1 MPVYS
6 VVMKSVAIHSVRS
19 YELDAYNHVN
29 NAVYLQYLEYG
40 RMEFLRSVNFDYEG
54 LAEAGYSLFITRVD
68 IRYRVPAR
76 LFDEL
81 KIEAEPVKLGG
92 LSGTFH
98 QRILNQRGEVCAEA
112 DVTWCC
118 TNSNGKPA
126 RIPEEFRVPE
136 LAPDA

>member
-1 MPVYS
+1 MQVYS
-6 VVMKSVAIHSVRS
+6 IGMKFAATHCVRS

-40 RMEFLRSVNFDYEG
+40 RMEFLKAAHFDYEG
-54 LAEAGYSLFITRVD
+54 LSRAGYSLFITHVD

-76 LFDEL
+76 LFDVL
-81 KIEAEPVKLGG
+81 SIEAEPVKLGG
-92 LSGTFH
+92 FSGTFH
-98 QRILNQRGEVCAEA
+98 QRILNQRNEVCAEA

-126 RIPEEFRVPE
+126 RIPDEFRVPE
-136 LAPDA
+136 LSPTV